1 MTFISVHLLSKFG
14 RKFRK
19 AAKVLWVLCIS
30 IDNTGFAMEVRSKEE
45 TTSMQLGIEE
55 EVEEK
60 EKDLLSD
67 EEGMKLDKPDD
78 DEDEDEDEDEDDD
91 TSEDERESEAEIQ
104 RLEEQVT

>member
-1 MTFISVHLLSKFG
+1 
-14 RKFRK
+14 
-19 AAKVLWVLCIS
+19 
-30 IDNTGFAMEVRSKEE
+30 
-45 TTSMQLGIEE
+45 MQLGIEE

-104 RLEEQVT
+104 RLEEQVTWNDYLRAWFDRHNTELFKV